1 MTEEW
6 CSTVGRKK
14 NCYFFKLLKN
24 NSKNYTLFFLILLT
38 NRLLAYIFSHHMGND
53 KLIIGEYLNTNVLW
67 NVRSCAFE
75 TSSNCSSIAVCHE
88 FGFSHRIF
96 CNQTIQIPAWL
107 AAFLVYFIF
116 YFLKNYNE
124 MKQNCLKIQKFWA
137 KAMLFTRFKYMN

>member
-1 MTEEW
+1 
-6 CSTVGRKK
+6 
-14 NCYFFKLLKN
+14 
-24 NSKNYTLFFLILLT
+24 
-38 NRLLAYIFSHHMGND
+38 MGND

-96 CNQTIQIPAWL
+96 YNQKIQIPAWL

-124 MKQNCLKIQKFWA
+124 MKQNCSKIQKFWA
-137 KAMLFTRFKYMN
+137 KDAVVKIQVYELKALLKAVIGEIY